1 MIRLPL
7 IALALMALGQMPAAA
22 QSLYGCSGIETRM
35 NQPSIEGLDGVF
47 YRINPDLHD
56 FAAFSD
62 ETVTQVAALSTALS
76 ALGTTLI
83 YAPLPTKSLAM
94 PEHLPPEAADYGYD
108 AILAA
113 TGYGKIVERLTKA
126 GTLAVDIRA
135 AMHVAPAE
143 PLSFY
148 QTDHRMT
155 AAGAKRAAKA
165 IADAIAKTP
174 DFTKLPKGRFD
185 TRPAGAATL
194 PSPLH
199 DALQQRCLTPLPPVQ
214 ADSFQTSRASASSN
228 ASANTI
234 FAAGGTAPRIALVG
248 TEYSG
253 EVTANFAGF
262 LAEFTG
268 LDVVQYAVPD
278 GGSYAAISSYLT
290 SQAFQDARP
299 TYLVWANPVFENLA
313 QYGDQPMAELIAAA
327 GGNCRIQLALLA
339 SPQAN
344 AVVADLSVLD
354 RGQAYTLFLD
364 TGGAQ
369 GFQAQFSFQNGSGL
383 IRTKT
388 IVRNP
393 GQIATGRFYMPTSG
407 LWPDGALSVEI
418 ALDVPMGANPRVS
431 ACFQ

>member
-1 MIRLPL
+1 MIRLAL
-7 IALALMALGQMPAAA
+7 FVLALMPLPAVA
-22 QSLYGCSGIETRM
+22 QSLYGCNGIESRM

-47 YRINPDLHD
+47 YRIDPDLHD

-62 ETVTQVAALSTALS
+62 ETAAQVGTLSTALS

-94 PEHLPPEAADYGYD
+94 PEHLSPEATDYGFD
-108 AILAA
+108 ASIAA
-113 TGYGKIVERLTKA
+113 TDYGKIVERLTKA
-126 GTLAVDIRA
+126 GTLTADIRA
-135 AMHVAPAE
+135 AMHVATSE

-148 QTDHRMT
+148 QTDSRMT
-155 AAGAKRAAKA
+155 AAGARRAAKA
-165 IADAIAKTP
+165 IADVIATTP
-174 DFTKLPKGRFD
+174 DFTKLPKARFD
-185 TRPAGAATL
+185 SHPAGAVTL
-194 PSPLH
+194 ASPLH

-214 ADSFQTSRASASSN
+214 ADSFQTSRASASTN

-234 FAAGGTAPRIALVG
+234 FAASGNAPRIALVG

-253 EVTANFAGF
+253 EVSANFAGF
-262 LAEFTG
+262 LSEFTG

-313 QYGDQPMAELIAAA
+313 QFGDQPMAELIAAA
-327 GGNCRIQLALLA
+327 GGNCRIQLNLLA

-344 AVVADLSVLD
+344 TVVADLSALD
-354 RGQAYTLFLD
+354 RGQPYTLFLD
-364 TGGAQ
+364 AGGAA
-369 GFQAQFSFQNGSGL
+369 GYQAQFSFLNAAGL
-383 IRTKT
+383 IRTKSV
-388 IVRNP
+388 VRNP
-393 GQIATGRFYMPTSG
+393 GQVATGRFYMPTSG
-407 LWPDGALSVEI
+407 LWPEGAQSVEI
-418 ALDVPMGANPRVS
+418 ALDVPVGANPRVS